1 MSPIDLLRAERNR
14 FNKPPLVKT
23 VLLAFSCLLQGFV
36 PTQGYGATIVIGG
49 GPGTLAWDGHYS
61 EISVIDFDANPGQI
75 QPAQTGPEDNIVLKI
90 FERGGAV
97 TSPNARIV
105 LETSQSLL
113 NKQLA
118 HMVSGDTTKAF
129 EVKGGSPTGVIFRID
144 LGERFGVNR
153 IKFFPRKGFEEF
165 FLKGYEL
172 LLNDGSEEQKTLA
185 GTPDFK
191 VFKTEERNLK
201 PTIDLD
207 IPLQFVRFIEV
218 KQLVRG
224 EWEIDEFQVFGAGF
238 ASAASYT
245 SKVFD
250 REQPAIF
257 GDITWARS
265 SIGEPTKT
273 DAILSTRSGNTP
285 DPSDSLSWSTWSSP
299 YPAGVHTAIES
310 PAPRRFFQFRLLL
323 KTSDILAA
331 ATVDSLAFEVSP
343 SLADSLVGEIWPQR
357 ALIGQ
362 NTPFTYA
369 VRTVNSRGFNRLE
382 IKTMAPIDIVRS
394 VQIDGFDVGWEK
406 VDTEDGG
413 QISFPRIVGNR
424 TLRVVFENVALQYNT
439 FFAGRVSDSQK
450 PDNLPQVVTEG
461 DAASDFEAQEDDL
474 SVEISVGKDLIHAM
488 KVTPVPFTPNGDGLN
503 DEVLVTYDIV
513 NLTGG
518 ALVSVEI
525 YDLSGRRVKAIHSGL
540 DSSKRYQ
547 RAWDGTDGSG
557 AKVLPGIYLVRVE
570 IDADS
575 GSESKTKLVPI
586 VY

>member
-1 MSPIDLLRAERNR
+1 
-14 FNKPPLVKT
+14 
-23 VLLAFSCLLQGFV
+23 
-36 PTQGYGATIVIGG
+36 
-49 GPGTLAWDGHYS
+49 
-61 EISVIDFDANPGQI
+61 
-75 QPAQTGPEDNIVLKI
+75 
-90 FERGGAV
+90 
-97 TSPNARIV
+97 
-105 LETSQSLL
+105 
-113 NKQLA
+113 
-118 HMVSGDTTKAF
+118 MVSGDTTKAF
-129 EVKGGSPTGVIFRID
+129 EVKSGSPTGVIFRID

-153 IKFFPRKGFEEF
+153 IKFFPRQGFEEF

-191 VFKTEERNLK
+191 VFKTEVRNLK
-201 PTIDLD
+201 PTVDLD
-207 IPLQFVRFIEV
+207 VPLQFVRFIEV

-238 ASAASYT
+238 ASTASYI
-245 SKVFD
+245 SRVFD

-257 GDITWARS
+257 GDITWAKG

-285 DPSDSLSWSTWSSP
+285 DPSDSLSWSAWSSP

-323 KTSDILAA
+323 KTSEILAA
-331 ATVDSLAFEVSP
+331 ATVDSLAFAVSP
-343 SLADSLVGEIWPQR
+343 ALADSLVGEIWPQS

-382 IKTMAPIDIVRS
+382 LKTMAPVDVVRS
-394 VQIDGFDVGWEK
+394 VQIDGTDVEWEK
-406 VDTEDGG
+406 ADTDDGV

-424 TLRVVFENVALQYNT
+424 TLRVAFENVALQYNT

-450 PDNLPQVVTEG
+450 QDNLPQVVTEG
-461 DAASDFEAQEDDL
+461 DATSDFEAQGDDL
-474 SVEISVGKDLIHAM
+474 SVKISVGKDLIHSMEVA
-488 KVTPVPFTPNGDGLN
+488 PVPFTPNGDGLN

-518 ALVSVEI
+518 ALVSVDI
-525 YDLSGRRVKAIHSGL
+525 YDLSGRRVTAIYSGL
-540 DSSKRYQ
+540 DPSRRYQ
-547 RAWDGTDGSG
+547 RAWDGTDESG
-557 AKVLPGIYLVRVE
+557 AKVPPGIYLVRVE

-575 GSESKTKLVPI
+575 GSESKTKTIPI

>member
-1 MSPIDLLRAERNR
+1 MSPIDLLRFERNR
-14 FNKPPLVKT
+14 LNKPPLLKT
-23 VLLAFSCLLQGFV
+23 ALLAFSCLLQGLT
-36 PTQGYGATIVIGG
+36 PTQGYGEPIVIGG
-49 GPGTLAWDGHYS
+49 GLGTLAWDGHYS

-75 QPAQTGPEDNIVLKI
+75 QPAQTGPEDNIALKI

-105 LETSQSLL
+105 LEISQSLL
-113 NKQLA
+113 NEQLA
-118 HMVSGDTTKAF
+118 HMVSGDTTRAF

-144 LGERFGVNR
+144 LGERLGINR

-165 FLKGYEL
+165 LLKGYEL

-191 VFKTEERNLK
+191 VFRTEERNLK
-201 PTIDLD
+201 PTVDLD
-207 IPLQFVRFIEV
+207 VPLQFVRFIEV

-238 ASAASYT
+238 ASTASYT
-245 SKVFD
+245 SRVFD
-250 REQPAIF
+250 QEQPAIF
-257 GDITWARS
+257 GDITWARG

-285 DPSDSLSWSTWSSP
+285 DPSDSLSWSAWSSP

-310 PAPRRFFQFRLLL
+310 PAPRRFFQFHLLL

-343 SLADSLVGEIWPQR
+343 ALADSLVGEIWPQN
-357 ALIGQ
+357 AMIGQ

-382 IKTMAPIDIVRS
+382 LKTMAPVDVVRS
-394 VQIDGFDVGWEK
+394 VQINETDVEWEK
-406 VDTEDGG
+406 TDTEDGA

-450 PDNLPQVVTEG
+450 PDNLSQVVTEG
-461 DAASDFEAQEDDL
+461 DAVSDFAAQGDDL
-474 SVEISVGKDLIHAM
+474 SVEISVGKDLIHSM

-518 ALVSVEI
+518 ALVAVEI
-525 YDLSGRRVKAIHSGL
+525 YDLSGRRIKEIYSGL
-540 DSSKRYQ
+540 DPSRRYQ
-547 RAWDGTDGSG
+547 RAWDGTDESG
-557 AKVLPGIYLVRVE
+557 AKVLPGIYLMRVE

-575 GSESKTKLVPI
+575 GFESKTKIVPI

>member
-1 MSPIDLLRAERNR
+1 
-14 FNKPPLVKT
+14 
-23 VLLAFSCLLQGFV
+23 
-36 PTQGYGATIVIGG
+36 
-49 GPGTLAWDGHYS
+49 
-61 EISVIDFDANPGQI
+61 
-75 QPAQTGPEDNIVLKI
+75 
-90 FERGGAV
+90 
-97 TSPNARIV
+97 
-105 LETSQSLL
+105 
-113 NKQLA
+113 
-118 HMVSGDTTKAF
+118 MVSGDTTKAF

-238 ASAASYT
+238 ASTASYT
-245 SKVFD
+245 SRVFD

-343 SLADSLVGEIWPQR
+343 SLADSLVGEIWPQS

-382 IKTMAPIDIVRS
+382 LKTMAPVDVVRS
-394 VQIDGFDVGWEK
+394 VQIDGIDVGWEK

-450 PDNLPQVVTEG
+450 PDHLPQVVTEG
-461 DAASDFEAQEDDL
+461 DAASDFEAQGDDL
-474 SVEISVGKDLIHAM
+474 SVEISVGKDLIPSM

-518 ALVSVEI
+518 ALVSVDI
-525 YDLSGRRVKAIHSGL
+525 YDLSGRRIKAIYSGL
-540 DSSKRYQ
+540 DPSKRYQ

>member
-1 MSPIDLLRAERNR
+1 MNE
-14 FNKPPLVKT
+14 PPLVRT
-23 VLLAFSCLLQGFV
+23 ALLAFSCLLQGLA
-36 PTQGYGATIVIGG
+36 PLQGYGETIVLGG
-49 GPGTLAWDGHYS
+49 SLGTLAWDDHYS
-61 EISVIDFDANPGQI
+61 ETSVIDFDTNPGQI
-75 QPAQTGPEDNIVLKI
+75 QPAQTGPEDNIALKI

-105 LETSQSLL
+105 LEISQSLL
-113 NKQLA
+113 NERLA
-118 HMVSGDTTKAF
+118 HMVSGDNTKAF
-129 EVKGGSPTGVIFRID
+129 EVKGGAPTGVIFRID
-144 LGERFGVNR
+144 LGERLGVNR

-165 FLKGYEL
+165 LLKGYEL

-191 VFKTEERNLK
+191 VFKTEERNLT
-201 PTIDLD
+201 PTVDLD
-207 IPLQFVRFIEV
+207 LPLQFVRFIEV

-250 REQPAIF
+250 RQQPAIF
-257 GDITWARS
+257 GDLTWARG

-273 DAILSTRSGNTP
+273 AAILSTRSGTTP
-285 DPSDSLSWSTWSSP
+285 DPSDSLSWSPWSAP

-343 SLADSLVGEIWPQR
+343 ALADSLVGEIWPQS

-369 VRTVNSRGFNRLE
+369 VRSVNSRGFNRLDL
-382 IKTMAPIDIVRS
+382 KTMAAVDVVRS
-394 VQIDGFDVGWEK
+394 VQIDGTDVEWEK
-406 VDTEDGG
+406 ADTDDGV

-424 TLRVVFENVALQYNT
+424 TLRVAFENVALQYNT
-439 FFAGRVSDSQK
+439 FFAGKVSDSQK
-450 PDNLPQVVTEG
+450 PDNLPQAVTEG
-461 DAASDFEAQEDDL
+461 DAASDFEAQGDDL
-474 SVEISVGKDLIHAM
+474 SVEISVGKDLIHSM
-488 KVTPVPFTPNGDGLN
+488 TVTPVPFTPNGDGLN
-503 DEVLVTYDIV
+503 DEVRVTYDIV
-513 NLTGG
+513 NLTDG

-525 YDLSGRRVKAIHSGL
+525 YDLSGRRVKVLYAGL
-540 DSSKRYQ
+540 DPSRRYQ
-547 RAWDGTDGSG
+547 RAWDGTDESG
-557 AKVLPGIYLVRVE
+557 AKVQPGIYLVRVE

-575 GSESKTKLVPI
+575 GSESKTKIVPI